1 MSDLSFTHI
10 HVERQTLEK
19 FAEIVIRRKERLRM
33 RALVTG
39 SAGFLGSHMVDALL
53 GNGHHVIGVDNLLT
67 GNYRN
72 FDHLSNEPR
81 FAFAEQDITHTF
93 DPGKVD

>member
-1 MSDLSFTHI
+1 
-10 HVERQTLEK
+10 
-19 FAEIVIRRKERLRM
+19 M

-53 GNGHHVIGVDNLLT
+53 GEGHHVLGVDNLLT

-72 FDHLSNEPR
+72 FAHLSNEPR
-81 FAFAEQDITHTF
+81 FAFAEQDITH
-93 DPGKVD
+93 PGRLQVA